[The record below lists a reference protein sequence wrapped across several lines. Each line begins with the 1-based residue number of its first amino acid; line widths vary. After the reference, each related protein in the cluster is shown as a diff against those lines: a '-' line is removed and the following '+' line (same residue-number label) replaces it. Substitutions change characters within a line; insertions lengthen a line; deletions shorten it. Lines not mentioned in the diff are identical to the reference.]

1 MYLSMP
7 NANIFSQLA
16 NEKKKITIWKKLSVE
31 PVEVNLNCSGLFF
44 RISQNSLSKAPA
56 SVFCMKAYFA
66 FINWLHN

>member
-1 MYLSMP
+1 M
-7 NANIFSQLA
+7 
-16 NEKKKITIWKKLSVE
+16 KKKIYILKKMVE
-31 PVEVNLNCSGLFF
+31 PVKVNLNCSGLLF

>member
-1 MYLSMP
+1 MP

-16 NEKKKITIWKKLSVE
+16 NEKKIYILKKMVE
-31 PVEVNLNCSGLFF
+31 PVKVNLNCSGLFF

>member
-1 MYLSMP
+1 MQIYLASWLM
-7 NANIFSQLA
+7 
-16 NEKKKITIWKKLSVE
+16 KKKIYILKKMVE
-31 PVEVNLNCSGLFF
+31 PVKVNLNCSGLLF

>member
-1 MYLSMP
+1 MQIYLASWIM
-7 NANIFSQLA
+7 
-16 NEKKKITIWKKLSVE
+16 KKKIYILKKMVE
-31 PVEVNLNCSGLFF
+31 PVKVNLNCSGLFF